1 MTLIKLLEGINLQK
15 GILGKYNDT
24 WIYKKDIKFINFNTH
39 RVLFY
44 FCWIN
49 FFNVFLILVFI
60 LTSYEWYKLQK
71 NNLFFILGLIFL
83 LLSFFSAYLLRG
95 STLLGLIYFLMTL
108 LICISTDIGGYSF
121 GKIFK
126 GPKLTKVSPNKTF
139 SGVIGSYFLSYLFI
153 FLYFKYLDNKFLNL
167 IEINFF
173 SLLTITFLISS
184 ISQLGDLTISFFK
197 RKSQIKDTSKL
208 IPGHGGL
215 LDRIDGVIFAI
226 PFSYILLKII

>member
-1 MTLIKLLEGINLQK
+1 MTHEFTKRILSSLILIP
-15 GILGKYNDT
+15 T
-24 WIYKKDIKFINFNTH
+24 VCFFIFAGS
-39 RVLFY
+39 
-44 FCWIN
+44 I

-153 FLYFKYLDNKFLNL
+153 FLFFKYLDNKFLNL
-167 IEINFF
+167 IEINFY

>member
-1 MTLIKLLEGINLQK
+1 MTHEFTKRILSSLILIP
-15 GILGKYNDT
+15 T
-24 WIYKKDIKFINFNTH
+24 ACFFIFAGS
-39 RVLFY
+39 
-44 FCWIN
+44 I